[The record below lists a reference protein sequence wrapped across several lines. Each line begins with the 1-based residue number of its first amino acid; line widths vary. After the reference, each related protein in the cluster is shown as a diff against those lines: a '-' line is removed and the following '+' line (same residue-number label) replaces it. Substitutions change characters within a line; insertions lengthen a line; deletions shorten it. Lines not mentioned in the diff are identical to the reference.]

1 MTEVPRRLDSPP
13 VPEVSTDPDEGPAPV
28 RDQGEFTRVFA
39 AQHDFVWRTLGYL
52 GVGRPA
58 QDDATQDVF
67 IVVHRRWGSYDP
79 AVPLRA
85 WLFGIAR
92 RVADK
97 YRARAARAAPLR
109 VLPDPDAPLPDEAL
123 ARREA
128 AGLIEAFLAALPE
141 EQRDVFLLAEL
152 EGLSAPEIAVA
163 LDGKLNTIYSR
174 LRLARR
180 AFERT
185 LARHRARWQRE
196 GDHGEA

>member
-1 MTEVPRRLDSPP
+1 MTEARHPRDCAAVR
-13 VPEVSTDPDEGPAPV
+13 VVSTDPDEVSAPV
-28 RDQGEFTRVFA
+28 GEVAAFTEVFA

-67 IVVHRRWGSYDP
+67 IVVHRRWRSYDP

-109 VLPDPDAPLPDEAL
+109 ILPGPDLPLPDDLIAH
-123 ARREA
+123 REA
-128 AGLIEAFLAALPE
+128 ASLVEDFLATLPAD
-141 EQRDVFLLAEL
+141 QRDVFLLAEL

-180 AFERT
+180 AFERA
-185 LARHRARWQRE
+185 LARHQARWRRE
-196 GDHGEA
+196 ADHGEA